1 MLITFNLIR
10 SKDKGFPLYNM
21 AVDLKKIKTA
31 LLAGSVAVSLMMAL
45 TTILFLISG
54 IAIPAALNVLVIV
67 ILALSPF
74 PAVSTIFLIR
84 SLTKFA
90 KEAES
95 FSTRD
100 PLTNLYNQHT
110 FWDLLQYE
118 TQRSIR
124 QKYKFSL
131 LHIDID
137 NFKII
142 NDRYGHEVGD
152 RFLKDFSDILRAA
165 VRKGDIPARFAG
177 DNFTAILPVCDEE
190 QAYVVAKRLMDG
202 LRNHSIKLPDGAVV
216 QETISIGVAVF
227 PSHAQDARDLFLLAD
242 SMLGQAKTAGKDNMA
257 FPSDGDNV
265 EMLKNL
271 SEKNIMILDALQH
284 RKKNIVP
291 YFQPIVDV
299 KDRSIM
305 AYEVLTRIIV
315 DDRVIPAAD
324 FIEAAESMGAIGK
337 IDYQLIEKA
346 FIIVKE
352 KQFTGTLFLNLSPKA
367 MVISD
372 FMPTVRALFRD
383 YAIDPGSMV
392 FEITERDT
400 VKNIRLFE
408 NFIRTLKDEGF
419 RFAIDDFGAGYS
431 SFQYLKNLPVD
442 YLKVDGEFIRTMG
455 SNGTMEREIVKS
467 IASLATRLNI
477 KTIAEYVESAAIL
490 TNVDT
495 AGIDYAQGY
504 HIQRPSPDLA

>member
-1 MLITFNLIR
+1 
-10 SKDKGFPLYNM
+10 M
-21 AVDLKKIKTA
+21 AVDLKKIRKI
-31 LLAGSVAVSLMMAL
+31 LLAGSIAVSLSMAL
-45 TTILFLISG
+45 TTIILL
-54 IAIPAALNVLVIV
+54 AYDRNIPAALNVLVLV

-74 PAVSTIFLIR
+74 PVVSTIVLLR
-84 SLTKFA
+84 SLTNYA

-95 FSTRD
+95 FATRD
-100 PLTNLYNQHT
+100 PLTGLYNQHT

-118 TQRSIR
+118 TQRSLR

-142 NDRYGHEVGD
+142 NDTYGHEIGD

-190 QAYVVAKRLMDG
+190 QAYIVATRLMDG
-202 LRNHSIKLPDGAVV
+202 LRSHSITLPDGSVV

-227 PSHAQDARDLFLLAD
+227 PSHAQDAKDLFLLAD
-242 SMLGQAKTAGKDNMA
+242 SMLGQAKSSGKDNMA

-271 SEKNIMILDALQH
+271 GEKNIMILDALRH
-284 RKKNIVP
+284 HKKKIVP

-299 KDRSIM
+299 KNRSIM
-305 AYEVLTRIIV
+305 AYEVLTRIV
-315 DDRVIPAAD
+315 MDDRVIPAAD

-337 IDYQLIEKA
+337 IDYQLIEQT
-346 FIIVKE
+346 FIMVAE
-352 KQFTGTLFLNLSPKA
+352 KHYTGTLFLNLSPKA

-372 FMPTVRALFRD
+372 FMPTIRALFRD
-383 YAIDPGSMV
+383 YAVKPGDMV

-400 VKNIRLFE
+400 VKNVRLFE
-408 NFIRTLKDEGF
+408 NFVRTLKDEGF

-431 SFQYLKNLPVD
+431 SFQYLKNFPVD

-455 SNGTMEREIVKS
+455 GNGTMEREIVTS
-467 IASLATRLNI
+467 IASLASRLNI
-477 KTIAEYVESAAIL
+477 KTIAEFVESESIL
-490 TNVDT
+490 NEVDT

-504 HIQRPSPDLA
+504 HIQRPSPNLV

>member
-1 MLITFNLIR
+1 
-10 SKDKGFPLYNM
+10 M
-21 AVDLKKIKTA
+21 AVDLKKIKTI
-31 LLAGSVAVSLMMAL
+31 LLAGSLAVSLSMAL
-45 TTILFLISG
+45 ASIIFLSYDRNM
-54 IAIPAALNVLVIV
+54 PVALNVLTIV

-74 PAVSTIFLIR
+74 PAASTILLIR
-84 SLTKFA
+84 SLTKYA
-90 KEAES
+90 KEAET

-100 PLTNLYNQHT
+100 PLTGLYNQHT

-131 LHIDID
+131 LHIDVD

-142 NDRYGHEVGD
+142 NDTYGHEVGD

-202 LRNHSIKLPDGAVV
+202 LRSHSITLPDGSVV
-216 QETISIGVAVF
+216 QETISIGIAVF
-227 PSHAQDARDLFLLAD
+227 PSHAQDAKDLFLLAD
-242 SMLGQAKTAGKDNMA
+242 SMLGQAKSSGKDNLA

-284 RKKNIVP
+284 RKKRIVP
-291 YFQPIVDV
+291 YFQPIIDV
-299 KDRSIM
+299 KNRSVM
-305 AYEVLTRIIV
+305 AYEVLTRIVV

-337 IDYQLIEKA
+337 IDYQLIEQA
-346 FIIVKE
+346 FIMVKE
-352 KQFTGTLFLNLSPKA
+352 KHYTGTLFLNLSPKA
-367 MVISD
+367 MVIND
-372 FMPTVRALFRD
+372 FMPTIRALFRD
-383 YAIDPGSMV
+383 YAIKPGDMV

-400 VKNIRLFE
+400 VKNVRLFE
-408 NFIRTLKDEGF
+408 NFVRTLKDEGF

-431 SFQYLKNLPVD
+431 SFQYLKNFPVD

-455 SNGTMEREIVKS
+455 GNGTLDREIVTS
-467 IASLATRLNI
+467 IAALASRLNI
-477 KTIAEYVESAAIL
+477 KTIAEFVESEAIM
-490 TNVDT
+490 TEVNT

-504 HIQRPSPDLA
+504 HIQRPSPHLA

>member
-1 MLITFNLIR
+1 
-10 SKDKGFPLYNM
+10 M
-21 AVDLKKIKTA
+21 AVDLKKIRTI
-31 LLAGSVAVSLMMAL
+31 LLAGSIAVSLSMAL
-45 TTILFLISG
+45 TTIILL
-54 IAIPAALNVLVIV
+54 AYDRNIPAALNVLVLV

-74 PAVSTIFLIR
+74 PVVSTIVLLR
-84 SLTKFA
+84 SLTNYA

-95 FSTRD
+95 FATRD
-100 PLTNLYNQHT
+100 PLTGLYNQHT
-110 FWDLLQYE
+110 FWGLLQYE
-118 TQRSIR
+118 TQRSLR

-142 NDRYGHEVGD
+142 NDTYGHEIGD

-190 QAYVVAKRLMDG
+190 QAYIVATRLMDG
-202 LRNHSIKLPDGAVV
+202 LRSHSITLPDGSVV

-227 PSHAQDARDLFLLAD
+227 PSHAQDAKDLFLLAD
-242 SMLGQAKTAGKDNMA
+242 SMLGQAKSSGKDNMA

-271 SEKNIMILDALQH
+271 GEKNIMILDALRRH
-284 RKKNIVP
+284 KKRIVP

-299 KDRSIM
+299 KNRSIM
-305 AYEVLTRIIV
+305 AYEVLTRIV
-315 DDRVIPAAD
+315 MDDRVIPAAD

-337 IDYQLIEKA
+337 IDYQLIEQT
-346 FIIVKE
+346 FIMVAE
-352 KQFTGTLFLNLSPKA
+352 KHYTGTLFLNLSPKA

-372 FMPTVRALFRD
+372 FMPTIRALFRD
-383 YAIDPGSMV
+383 YAVKPGDMV

-400 VKNIRLFE
+400 VKNVKLFE
-408 NFIRTLKDEGF
+408 NFVRTLKDEGF

-431 SFQYLKNLPVD
+431 SFQYLKNFPVD

-455 SNGTMEREIVKS
+455 GNGTMEREIVTS
-467 IASLATRLNI
+467 IASLASRLNI
-477 KTIAEYVESAAIL
+477 KTIAEFVESESIL
-490 TNVDT
+490 NEVDT

-504 HIQRPSPDLA
+504 HIQRPSPNLV

>member
-1 MLITFNLIR
+1 MGNNPQI
-10 SKDKGFPLYNM
+10 
-21 AVDLKKIKTA
+21 IKA
-31 LLAGSVAVSLMMAL
+31 LLLVGASIVSLMMVVTSVALIAYGPAMSAAL
-45 TTILFLISG
+45 TAMSITILSI
-54 IAIPAALNVLVIV
+54 
-67 ILALSPF
+67 SPF
-74 PAVSTIFLIR
+74 PVVSTVVLLR
-84 SLTKFA
+84 SLTKYV

-95 FSTRD
+95 FTTRD
-100 PLTNLYNQHT
+100 PLTGLYNQHT

-118 TQRSIR
+118 TQRSMR

-131 LHIDID
+131 LHIDVD

-142 NDRYGHEVGD
+142 NDTYGHEVGD

-190 QAYVVAKRLMDG
+190 QAYVVAKRLMDS
-202 LRNHSIKLPDGAVV
+202 LRNHSITLPDGAVV
-216 QETISIGVAVF
+216 QETISIGIAVF
-227 PSHAQDARDLFLLAD
+227 PSHAQDAKDLFLLAD
-242 SMLGQAKTAGKDNMA
+242 SMLGQAKSSGKDNMA
-257 FPSDGDNV
+257 FPSDGDNA
-265 EMLKNL
+265 EMLRHL
-271 SEKNIMILDALQH
+271 SEKHIMILDALQH

-299 KDRSIM
+299 KNRSIM

-315 DDRVIPAAD
+315 GDQVIPAAD

-337 IDYQLIEKA
+337 IDYQLIEQA
-346 FIIVKE
+346 FIMVKE
-352 KQFTGTLFLNLSPKA
+352 KTYTGTLFLNLSPKA

-372 FMPTVRALFRD
+372 FMPTIRALFRD

-408 NFIRTLKDEGF
+408 TFVRKLKDEGF

-431 SFQYLKNLPVD
+431 SFQYLKNFPVD

-455 SNGTMEREIVKS
+455 GNGTMEREIVTS
-467 IASLATRLNI
+467 IAALATRLNI
-477 KTIAEYVESAAIL
+477 KTIAEYVESEAIML
-490 TNVDT
+490 DVDS

>member
-1 MLITFNLIR
+1 
-10 SKDKGFPLYNM
+10 M
-21 AVDLKKIKTA
+21 AVDLKKIKTI
-31 LLAGSVAVSLMMAL
+31 LLAGSVAVSLSMAL
-45 TTILFLISG
+45 TTIIILAHELKM
-54 IAIPAALNVLVIV
+54 PAALNVLIIL

-74 PAVSTIFLIR
+74 PAVSTIVLIR
-84 SLTKFA
+84 SLTKYA

-100 PLTNLYNQHT
+100 PLTGLYNQLT

-118 TQRSIR
+118 IQRSMR

-142 NDRYGHEVGD
+142 NDTYGHEIGD
-152 RFLKDFSDILRAA
+152 RFLKDFAEILRAA

-190 QAYVVAKRLMDG
+190 QAYIVAKRLMDG
-202 LRNHSIKLPDGAVV
+202 LRSHSITLPDGSIV

-227 PSHAQDARDLFLLAD
+227 PSHAKDAKDLFLLAD
-242 SMLGQAKTAGKDNMA
+242 SMLGQAKSSGKDNMA

-271 SEKNIMILDALQH
+271 SEKNIMILDALRH
-284 RKKNIVP
+284 RKKQIVP

-299 KDRSIM
+299 KNRSVM
-305 AYEVLTRIIV
+305 AYEVLTRIVI

-337 IDYQLIEKA
+337 IDYQLIEQA
-346 FIIVKE
+346 FIMVK
-352 KQFTGTLFLNLSPKA
+352 KKHYTGTLFLNLSPKA

-372 FMPTVRALFRD
+372 FMPTIRALFRD
-383 YAIDPGSMV
+383 YAINPGDMV

-400 VKNIRLFE
+400 VKNVRLFE
-408 NFIRTLKDEGF
+408 NFVRTLKDEGF

-431 SFQYLKNLPVD
+431 SFQYLKNFPID
-442 YLKVDGEFIRTMG
+442 YLKVDGEFIRTMDG
-455 SNGTMEREIVKS
+455 NDTMAREIVTS
-467 IASLATRLNI
+467 IASLAGRLNI
-477 KTIAEYVESAAIL
+477 KTIAEYVESEAIL
-490 TNVDT
+490 NEVDA

-504 HIQRPSPDLA
+504 HIQRPSPHLA

>member
-1 MLITFNLIR
+1 
-10 SKDKGFPLYNM
+10 M
-21 AVDLKKIKTA
+21 AVDLKKIRTI
-31 LLAGSVAVSLMMAL
+31 LLAGSIAVSLSMAL
-45 TTILFLISG
+45 TTIILL
-54 IAIPAALNVLVIV
+54 AHDRNIPAALNVLVLV

-74 PAVSTIFLIR
+74 PVVSTIVLLR
-84 SLTKFA
+84 SLTNYA

-95 FSTRD
+95 FATRD
-100 PLTNLYNQHT
+100 PLTGLYNQHT

-118 TQRSIR
+118 TQRSLR

-142 NDRYGHEVGD
+142 NDTYGHEIGD

-190 QAYVVAKRLMDG
+190 QAYIVARRLMDG
-202 LRNHSIKLPDGAVV
+202 LRSHSITLPDGSVV

-227 PSHAQDARDLFLLAD
+227 PSHAQDAKDLFLLAD
-242 SMLGQAKTAGKDNMA
+242 SMLVQAKSSGKDNMA

-271 SEKNIMILDALQH
+271 GEKNIMILDALRH
-284 RKKNIVP
+284 HKKRIVP

-299 KDRSIM
+299 KNRSIM
-305 AYEVLTRIIV
+305 AYEVLTRIV
-315 DDRVIPAAD
+315 MDDRVIPAAD

-337 IDYQLIEKA
+337 IDYQLIEQT
-346 FIIVKE
+346 FIIVAE
-352 KQFTGTLFLNLSPKA
+352 KHYTGTLFLNLSPKA

-383 YAIDPGSMV
+383 YAIKPGSMV

-400 VKNIRLFE
+400 VKNVKLFE
-408 NFIRTLKDEGF
+408 NFVRSLKDEGF

-431 SFQYLKNLPVD
+431 SFQYLKNFPVD

-455 SNGTMEREIVKS
+455 GTGIMAREIVTS
-467 IASLATRLNI
+467 IASLAGRLNI
-477 KTIAEYVESAAIL
+477 KTIAEFVESESIM
-490 TNVDT
+490 TEVNT

-504 HIQRPSPDLA
+504 HIQRPSPNLA

>member
-1 MLITFNLIR
+1 
-10 SKDKGFPLYNM
+10 M
-21 AVDLKKIKTA
+21 AVDLKKIRTI
-31 LLAGSVAVSLMMAL
+31 LLAGSIAVSLSMAL
-45 TTILFLISG
+45 TTIILL
-54 IAIPAALNVLVIV
+54 AYDRNIPAALNVLVLV

-74 PAVSTIFLIR
+74 PVVSTIVLLR
-84 SLTKFA
+84 SLTNYA

-95 FSTRD
+95 FATRD
-100 PLTNLYNQHT
+100 PLTGLYNQHT

-118 TQRSIR
+118 TQRSLR

-142 NDRYGHEVGD
+142 NDTYGHEIGD

-190 QAYVVAKRLMDG
+190 QAYIVAKRLMDG
-202 LRNHSIKLPDGAVV
+202 LRSHSITLPDGSVV

-227 PSHAQDARDLFLLAD
+227 PSHAQDAKDLFLLAD
-242 SMLGQAKTAGKDNMA
+242 SMLGQAKSSGKDNMA

-271 SEKNIMILDALQH
+271 GEKNIMILDALRH
-284 RKKNIVP
+284 HKKKIVP

-299 KDRSIM
+299 KNRSIM
-305 AYEVLTRIIV
+305 AYEVLTRIIM

-337 IDYQLIEKA
+337 IDYQLIEQT
-346 FIIVKE
+346 FIMVAE
-352 KQFTGTLFLNLSPKA
+352 KHYTGTLFLNLSPKA

-372 FMPTVRALFRD
+372 FMPTIRALFRD
-383 YAIDPGSMV
+383 YAIKPGDMV

-400 VKNIRLFE
+400 VKNVKLFE
-408 NFIRTLKDEGF
+408 NFVRTLKDEGF

-431 SFQYLKNLPVD
+431 SFQYLKNFPVD

-455 SNGTMEREIVKS
+455 GNGTIEREIVTS
-467 IASLATRLNI
+467 IASLASRLNI
-477 KTIAEYVESAAIL
+477 KTIAEFVESESIL
-490 TNVDT
+490 NEVDT

-504 HIQRPSPDLA
+504 HIQRPSPNLA

>member
-1 MLITFNLIR
+1 
-10 SKDKGFPLYNM
+10 M
-21 AVDLKKIKTA
+21 AVDLKKIRTI
-31 LLAGSVAVSLMMAL
+31 LLAGSIAVSLSMAL
-45 TTILFLISG
+45 TTILLLAHG
-54 IAIPAALNVLVIV
+54 RNMPAALNVLVLV

-74 PAVSTIFLIR
+74 PAVSTIVLLR
-84 SLTKFA
+84 SLTKYA

-95 FSTRD
+95 FATRD
-100 PLTNLYNQHT
+100 PLTGLYNQHT

-118 TQRSIR
+118 TQRSLR

-142 NDRYGHEVGD
+142 NDTYGHEIGD

-190 QAYVVAKRLMDG
+190 QAYIVAKRLMDG
-202 LRNHSIKLPDGAVV
+202 LRSHSITLPDGSVV

-227 PSHAQDARDLFLLAD
+227 PSHAQDAKDLFLLAD
-242 SMLGQAKTAGKDNMA
+242 SMLGQAKSSGKDNMA

-271 SEKNIMILDALQH
+271 GEKNIMILDALRH
-284 RKKNIVP
+284 HKKKIVP

-299 KDRSIM
+299 KNRSIM
-305 AYEVLTRIIV
+305 AYEVLTRIIM

-337 IDYQLIEKA
+337 IDYQLIEQT
-346 FIIVKE
+346 FIMVAE
-352 KQFTGTLFLNLSPKA
+352 KHYTGTLFLNLSPKA

-372 FMPTVRALFRD
+372 FMPTIRALFRD
-383 YAIDPGSMV
+383 YAVKPGDMV

-400 VKNIRLFE
+400 VKNVRLFE
-408 NFIRTLKDEGF
+408 NFVRTLKDEGF

-431 SFQYLKNLPVD
+431 SFQYLKNFPVD

-455 SNGTMEREIVKS
+455 GNGTMEREIVTS
-467 IASLATRLNI
+467 IASLASRLHI
-477 KTIAEYVESAAIL
+477 KTIAEFVESESIL
-490 TNVDT
+490 NEVDT

-504 HIQRPSPDLA
+504 HIQRPSPNLV

>member
-1 MLITFNLIR
+1 
-10 SKDKGFPLYNM
+10 M
-21 AVDLKKIKTA
+21 AVDLKKIRTI
-31 LLAGSVAVSLMMAL
+31 LLAGSIAVSLSMAL
-45 TTILFLISG
+45 TTILLLAHG
-54 IAIPAALNVLVIV
+54 RNMPAALNVLVLV

-74 PAVSTIFLIR
+74 PAVSTIVLLR
-84 SLTKFA
+84 SLTKYA

-95 FSTRD
+95 FATRD
-100 PLTNLYNQHT
+100 PLTGLYNQHT

-118 TQRSIR
+118 TQRSLR

-142 NDRYGHEVGD
+142 NDTYGHEIGD

-190 QAYVVAKRLMDG
+190 QAYIVAKRLMDG
-202 LRNHSIKLPDGAVV
+202 LRSHSITLPDGSVV

-227 PSHAQDARDLFLLAD
+227 PSHAQDAKDLFLLAD
-242 SMLGQAKTAGKDNMA
+242 SMLGQAKSSGKDNMA

-271 SEKNIMILDALQH
+271 GEKNIMILDALRH
-284 RKKNIVP
+284 HKKKIVP

-299 KDRSIM
+299 KNRSIM
-305 AYEVLTRIIV
+305 AYEVLTRIV
-315 DDRVIPAAD
+315 MDDRVIPAAD

-337 IDYQLIEKA
+337 IDYQLIEQT
-346 FIIVKE
+346 FIMVAE
-352 KQFTGTLFLNLSPKA
+352 KHYTGTLFLNLSPKA

-372 FMPTVRALFRD
+372 FMPTIRALFRD
-383 YAIDPGSMV
+383 YAVKPGDMV

-400 VKNIRLFE
+400 VKNVRLFE
-408 NFIRTLKDEGF
+408 NFVRTLKDEGF

-431 SFQYLKNLPVD
+431 SFQYLKNFPVD

-455 SNGTMEREIVKS
+455 GNGTMEREIVTS
-467 IASLATRLNI
+467 IASLASRLHI
-477 KTIAEYVESAAIL
+477 KTIAEFVESESIL
-490 TNVDT
+490 NEVDT

-504 HIQRPSPDLA
+504 HIQRPSPNLV